1 MPYVTVKEV
10 KEITGAKLT
19 GGDESLVIKTY
30 STDSRKVAPDTLFIP
45 IVGENADAHDFI
57 LSAYE
62 NGLRATFY
70 ERKEVPSDF
79 PADLAVLKVENNV
92 KALQKLGMVTRE
104 KFSMPIIGITG
115 SVGKT
120 TTKEMVAAALSEGK
134 NVLKTDG
141 NMNSQVSLPQ
151 MMMRIE
157 PEHEIGVIEMGM
169 SRFHEM
175 EKLVPVSK
183 PETVIMTNIGVSH
196 IGNLHSKENILKE
209 KLRITDFMKPGG
221 LLLVNGDDD
230 LLSQLKSGYTGDLYE
245 ETKKIL
251 PALNIKTYGTGENAD
266 YRAENIKLSAESAEF
281 TVNGKKVVLHAGGI
295 HNVLNALCAI
305 GAADRYGVDFETAVS
320 GLAKYRP
327 AKMRGELK
335 NAGGIIIMDDT
346 YNASPDSVKASLD
359 IFAAVG
365 AKRHAAILADILEL
379 GDVSDEVHS
388 NIGKSLK
395 KYGITQLIAVGEAA
409 GHIYNNAEVAE
420 KYFVKSK
427 EEALELAVKLLKPDD
442 AVLVKGSRGMQLEY
456 VVSGL
461 IKEFE
466 NS

>member
-1 MPYVTVKEV
+1 MPYVTVNEI
-10 KEITGAKLT
+10 KEITGAELI
-19 GGDESLVIKTY
+19 GGNGNLVIGTY

-45 IVGENADAHDFI
+45 IVGERADAHDYI

-70 ERKEVPSDF
+70 ERKEVPADF

-92 KALQKLGMVTRE
+92 KALQTLGMVIRE
-104 KFSMPIIGITG
+104 RFSMPIIGITG

-134 NVLKTDG
+134 RVLKTDG

-175 EKLVPVSK
+175 EKIVPVSK

-221 LLLVNGDDD
+221 LLLVNGDDT
-230 LLSQLKSGYTGDLYE
+230 LLSQLKTGYTGDLYE

-251 PALNIKTYGTGENAD
+251 PTLNVKTYGTGENAD
-266 YRAENIKLSAESAEF
+266 YRAENIVLSSENAEF
-281 TVNGKKVVLHAGGI
+281 TVGGRKVVLNAGGI

-305 GAADRYGVDFETAVS
+305 GAADFYGVDFDTAVA

-335 NAGGIIIMDDT
+335 NIGGIILMDDT

-359 IFAAVG
+359 IFSAVE
-365 AKRHAAILADILEL
+365 AKRHMAILADILEL
-379 GDVSDEVHS
+379 GDISAELHS

-395 KYGITQLIAVGEAA
+395 GYGITQLIAVGDAA
-409 GHIYNNAEVAE
+409 EHICSNAEVAE
-420 KYFVKSK
+420 KYYVKTK
-427 EEALELAVKLLKPDD
+427 EEALSLAETLLEPGD
-442 AVLVKGSRGMQLEY
+442 AVLIKGSRGMQLEY
-456 VVSGL
+456 VVAGL
-461 IKEFE
+461 SKKFAD
-466 NS
+466 S